1 MNTKGW
7 LLVSLAGF
15 TLVAAGCVGRAP
27 VLAPYLSEGLVG
39 PPRELRETP
48 FFPQQAYQCG
58 PAALAT
64 VLNASGIDIL
74 PEDLVSKVYLPEK
87 HGSLQVELMAAS
99 RGYGRIPYLI
109 DSNISSLLAELRAGR
124 PVLVLQ
130 DLGRSIYPVWHYAA
144 VVGFDPAHDQI
155 ILRSGNERRKVVSAH
170 KFLKTWER
178 ADFWGLVVLRPGELP
193 ALPDQDTYIKSVAA
207 VEAAGQLEA
216 ALLSYEAALVC
227 WPGSATAMLGLGNA
241 YYAKGELLEAEAAYR
256 QLIFLYPDHAVAHNN
271 LAQVL
276 ADRECYDE
284 ALVEIEAAIALED
297 VDSALGRTFS
307 ETRTAILKN
316 HTGKAN

>member
-1 MNTKGW
+1 MSTKGW

-15 TLVAAGCVGRAP
+15 TIVAAGCVGSGP
-27 VLAPYLSEGLVG
+27 VLAPYLSEGLVT
-39 PPRELRETP
+39 PPRELRKTP

-109 DSNISSLLAELRAGR
+109 DSNISSLLEELRAGR

-130 DLGRSIYPVWHYAA
+130 NLGWSIYSVWHYAV

-155 ILRSGNERRKVVSAH
+155 ILRSGNEKRKVMSAH
-170 KFLKTWER
+170 KFLKIWER
-178 ADFWGLVVLRPGELP
+178 TDFWGLVVLRPGELP

-207 VEAAGQLEA
+207 VEAAGQLEI
-216 ALLSYEAALVC
+216 ALLSYEAALVR
-227 WPGSATAMLGLGNA
+227 WPGSATAMLGLGNTHH
-241 YYAKGELLEAEAAYR
+241 AKGELREAEAAYR
-256 QLIFLYPDHAVAHNN
+256 QLIFLYPEHAVAHNN

-276 ADRECYDE
+276 ADRGCYDD
-284 ALVEIEAAIALED
+284 ALVEIDAAIALED
-297 VDSALGRTFS
+297 VDSVLGKIFS
-307 ETRTAILKN
+307 KTRTAILKN
-316 HTGKAN
+316 YTGKAN

>member
-130 DLGRSIYPVWHYAA
+130 NLGWSIYPVWHYAV
-144 VVGFDPAHDQI
+144 VVGFDPVHDQI
-155 ILRSGNERRKVVSAH
+155 ILRSGNKRRKVMSAH
-170 KFLKTWER
+170 KFLKTW
-178 ADFWGLVVLRPGELP
+178 
-193 ALPDQDTYIKSVAA
+193 A
-207 VEAAGQLEA
+207 VEAAGQLEN
-216 ALLSYEAALVC
+216 ALLSYEAALVR
-227 WPGSATAMLGLGNA
+227 WPGSATAMLGLGNTH
-241 YYAKGELLEAEAAYR
+241 YAKGELLEAEAAYR
-256 QLIFLYPDHAVAHNN
+256 QLILLYPEHAVAHNN

-276 ADRECYDE
+276 ADRGCYDE
-284 ALVEIEAAIALED
+284 ALVEIDAAIALED

-307 ETRTAILKN
+307 KTRTAILKN
-316 HTGKAN
+316 LTGKAN